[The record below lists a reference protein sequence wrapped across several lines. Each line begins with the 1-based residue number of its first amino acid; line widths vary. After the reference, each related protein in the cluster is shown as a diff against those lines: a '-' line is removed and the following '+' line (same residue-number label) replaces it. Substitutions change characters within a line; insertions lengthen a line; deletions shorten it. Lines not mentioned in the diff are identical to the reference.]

1 MSLLFMGLTVLP
13 SPRASPHAPLR
24 CFLFARAAMPCR
36 PAPTAA
42 GRAPCWS
49 TGPPLLFFL
58 CRPPSWTP
66 PPSLL
71 TCVPELP
78 PPPLHPLPRHKGHR
92 CPPLFDSPVHDTPCP
107 SNDASRVTE
116 HPIPIFH
123 VLGDQSCFPAPES
136 TKKAPPRPLYSEPLP
151 VRHSS
156 SIGPVLHPFRLSLYC
171 KSPPVPLSTV
181 VWSSTPSNTV
191 SSSQNRRLTITPQLG
206 DLRCLLSLLVT
217 LPVRHR
223 CRGHRPRRTFP
234 SGVPSLAAPLS
245 DPGARSSV
253 GSASSACHW
262 PCPRGPVL
270 AVAGPAPEAMG

>member
-1 MSLLFMGLTVLP
+1 VPTGAHHRR
-13 SPRASPHAPLR
+13 PRA
-24 CFLFARAAMPCR
+24 
-36 PAPTAA
+36 
-42 GRAPCWS
+42 
-49 TGPPLLFFL
+49 LLVD
-58 CRPPSWTP
+58 RTP
-66 PPSLL
+66 PPSSSS
-71 TCVPELP
+71 CVALRARPLP
-78 PPPLHPLPRHKGHR
+78 LPSLHACLSCPPLHPLPRHKGHR

-123 VLGDQSCFPAPES
+123 VPGDQSCFPAPES

-171 KSPPVPLSTV
+171 KSPPVPLSTA

-217 LPVRHR
+217 LPVRYR

-270 AVAGPAPEAMG
+270 AVAGPAPEAMGRVRPITVRRIILF